1 MQGRQHRAR
10 HSDSI
15 VAPEQADIDLVLK
28 ADKDK
33 NGSWISLGKD
43 GKGRLLLGGQN
54 RQPITRLT
62 IDAAPLATMV
72 SWDPAPEKGIASY
85 VVAYGPP
92 ADPLRH
98 LITVL
103 QPHASL
109 PPLAAGTLVSVKA
122 VNARGLEGW
131 DWARAVAGRGAPRST
146 TTP

>member
-1 MQGRQHRAR
+1 MLEHENHELIAETAKTTIATAMLMA
-10 HSDSI
+10 SS
-15 VAPEQADIDLVLK
+15 P
-28 ADKDK
+28 
-33 NGSWISLGKD
+33 S
-43 GKGRLLLGGQN
+43 RL
-54 RQPITRLT
+54 TRLT

-98 LITVL
+98 RVTVL